1 MIEIITDPD
10 SPLNSDWDK
19 FIIEHNWPGHAL
31 SGWHEILDGIYKRN
45 VVRFISQN
53 DGVINGLCFSYYNQE
68 EKFLYTS
75 RFGIF
80 CKDDPIYQDLLKAL
94 KDFCE
99 KHKITNA
106 LCTTGTVQ
114 PKNVEPDFR
123 TKTNM
128 FIQLDF
134 NSEEDLWLSLP
145 KKTKNM
151 VRKAEKGDLKLH
163 QGWSNLTGFYDVYQ
177 SRFLEKGLAIKPLAY
192 FQEIQNNFDGKSDLF
207 TLTKGGRVVAGMI
220 FLQSGKMVTYLYNAS
235 EDEATRDGGNNLLM
249 WEAMRHYHANGA
261 LEIELGES
269 TPDGPVYNFKKRLS
283 KNIDEKEIY
292 YIDLSFSKAVTP
304 NILNRVTARI
314 FRSIYKVLPV
324 VYKVKYLQ
332 ALDKKGRLI

>member
-19 FIIEHNWPGHAL
+19 FIIEHSWPGHAL
-31 SGWHEILDGIYKRN
+31 SGWHKILDGIYKRN
-45 VVRFISQN
+45 VVRFISRK
-53 DGVINGLCFSYYNQE
+53 DGVINGICFAYYAQE

-80 CKDDPIYQDLLKAL
+80 SKDDAIYQDLLKAL

-99 KHKITNA
+99 KHRITNA
-106 LCTTGTVQ
+106 LFTTGTVQ
-114 PKNVEPDFR
+114 LKNVEHEYR
-123 TKTNM
+123 SKTNM

-134 NSEEDLWLSLP
+134 KSEEVLWLSLP

-151 VRKAEKGDLKLH
+151 VRKAEKGDLNLH
-163 QGWSNLTGFYDVYQ
+163 QGWDNLAGFYDVYQ

-192 FQEIQNNFDGKSDLF
+192 FQEIQNKFEGKSDLF
-207 TLTKGGRVVAGMI
+207 TLTKDGRVVAGMI
-220 FLQSGKMVTYLYNAS
+220 FLQSGKTVTYLYNAS

-249 WEAMRHYHANGA
+249 WEAMKRYHANGA

-292 YIDLSFSKAVTP
+292 YIDLSFSKAASP
-304 NILNRVTARI
+304 NIFNRVVARI
-314 FRSIYKVLPV
+314 LRSIYNVLPFS
-324 VYKVKYLQ
+324 YKIKYLQ